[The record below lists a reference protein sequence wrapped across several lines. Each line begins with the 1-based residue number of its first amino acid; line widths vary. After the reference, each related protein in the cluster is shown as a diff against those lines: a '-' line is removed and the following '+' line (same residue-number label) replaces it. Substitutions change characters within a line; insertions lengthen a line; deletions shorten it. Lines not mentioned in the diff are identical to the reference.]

1 MGSDDMF
8 KVYNYNPNDPYNPAL
23 PSRVSADRSD
33 LKVGAHGGHLKGW
46 KRVAVLAALLG
57 WFILVGTWTP
67 S

>member
-1 MGSDDMF
+1 L
-8 KVYNYNPNDPYNPAL
+8 NPDNPYDPSPGRLLRNSTTDEVP
-23 PSRVSADRSD
+23 P
-33 LKVGAHGGHLKGW
+33 GTLKGW

>member
-1 MGSDDMF
+1 MSIHDDMF
-8 KVYNYNPNDPYNPAL
+8 KIYNLNPDNPYDPSPGRLLRNSTTDEVP
-23 PSRVSADRSD
+23 P
-33 LKVGAHGGHLKGW
+33 GTLKGW